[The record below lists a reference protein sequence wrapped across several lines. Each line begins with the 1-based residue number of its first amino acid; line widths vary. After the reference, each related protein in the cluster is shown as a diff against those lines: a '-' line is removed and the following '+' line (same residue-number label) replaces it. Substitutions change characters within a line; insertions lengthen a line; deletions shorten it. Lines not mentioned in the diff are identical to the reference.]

1 MDQPIVQGL
10 LTFLGGAVVA
20 GLNALLSA
28 RLLDKKPA
36 AFASFSAVRQ
46 LFNVAYLVLVFF
58 GSRAL
63 GWDVTAPL
71 VGAALGR
78 AALSKSR
85 KVFYTVGFVYQL
97 VIFLMRLLPSTAAN
111 AILGKMYAE

>member
-1 MDQPIVQGL
+1 MDQPLVQGL
-10 LTFLGGAVVA
+10 LAFLGGAAVS

-28 RLLDKKPA
+28 RLLEKKPA

-71 VGAALGR
+71 VGAALGTVLR
-78 AALSKSR
+78 W
-85 KVFYTVGFVYQL
+85 KVKPLATLAGKL
-97 VIFLMRLLPSTAAN
+97 GGTA
-111 AILGKMYAE
+111 E

>member
-1 MDQPIVQGL
+1 MDQPLVQGL
-10 LTFLGGAVVA
+10 LAFLGGAVVA

-28 RLLDKKPA
+28 RLLEKKPA

-71 VGAALGR
+71 IGAALGLSTLSVLFAVLLAR
-78 AALSKSR
+78 RNDKRSKSAAADR
-85 KVFYTVGFVYQL
+85 KGDALNV
-97 VIFLMRLLPSTAAN
+97 
-111 AILGKMYAE
+111 

>member
-71 VGAALGR
+71 VGAALSMVFAMLLAR
-78 AALSKSR
+78 RNDKKSKS
-85 KVFYTVGFVYQL
+85 
-97 VIFLMRLLPSTAAN
+97 AAADKKGEDLN
-111 AILGKMYAE
+111 G

>member
-36 AFASFSAVRQ
+36 AFASFSAVRR
-46 LFNVAYLVLVFF
+46 N
-58 GSRAL
+58 
-63 GWDVTAPL
+63 DKK
-71 VGAALGR
+71 
-78 AALSKSR
+78 SKS
-85 KVFYTVGFVYQL
+85 
-97 VIFLMRLLPSTAAN
+97 AAADKKGEDLN
-111 AILGKMYAE
+111 G

>member
-28 RLLDKKPA
+28 RLLEKKPA

-46 LFNVAYLVLVFF
+46 LLNVGYLVLIFF
-58 GSRAL
+58 LSRAQ

-71 VGAALGR
+71 IGAALGLTGSSMLFAVLLAR
-78 AALSKSR
+78 YNDKKSKS
-85 KVFYTVGFVYQL
+85 
-97 VIFLMRLLPSTAAN
+97 AAADKKGEDQN
-111 AILGKMYAE
+111 G

>member
-28 RLLDKKPA
+28 RLLDKKPT

-71 VGAALGR
+71 VAALGLT
-78 AALSKSR
+78 ALSMVFAMLLARRNDKKS
-85 KVFYTVGFVYQL
+85 K
-97 VIFLMRLLPSTAAN
+97 SAAADKKGEDLN
-111 AILGKMYAE
+111 G

>member
-20 GLNALLSA
+20 GLIALLSA

-46 LFNVAYLVLVFF
+46 LLNVAYLVLVFF
-58 GSRAL
+58 GARAV

-71 VGAALGR
+71 VGAALGLT
-78 AALSKSR
+78 ALSMLFAMLLARHNDKKS
-85 KVFYTVGFVYQL
+85 K
-97 VIFLMRLLPSTAAN
+97 SAAADKKGEDLN
-111 AILGKMYAE
+111 G

>member
-71 VGAALGR
+71 VGAALGLSMVFAMLLAR
-78 AALSKSR
+78 RNDKKSKS
-85 KVFYTVGFVYQL
+85 
-97 VIFLMRLLPSTAAN
+97 AAADKKGEDLN
-111 AILGKMYAE
+111 G

>member
-63 GWDVTAPL
+63 GWDVTAPRSD
-71 VGAALGR
+71 R
-78 AALSKSR
+78 A
-85 KVFYTVGFVYQL
+85 FHGFCHA
-97 VIFLMRLLPSTAAN
+97 SGTAQR
-111 AILGKMYAE
+111 

>member
-20 GLNALLSA
+20 GFNALLSA
-28 RLLDKKPA
+28 RLLEKKPA

-63 GWDVTAPL
+63 GWDVTAL
-71 VGAALGR
+71 SMVFAMLLAR
-78 AALSKSR
+78 RNDKKSKS
-85 KVFYTVGFVYQL
+85 
-97 VIFLMRLLPSTAAN
+97 AAADKKGEDLN
-111 AILGKMYAE
+111 G

>member
-46 LFNVAYLVLVFF
+46 LLNVAYLVLVFF

-63 GWDVTAPL
+63 GGDVPALL
-71 VGAALGR
+71 VGAALGLT
-78 AALSKSR
+78 ALSMLFAMLLARRNDKKS
-85 KVFYTVGFVYQL
+85 K
-97 VIFLMRLLPSTAAN
+97 SAAADKKGEDLN
-111 AILGKMYAE
+111 G

>member
-46 LFNVAYLVLVFF
+46 LLNVAYLVLVFF

-71 VGAALGR
+71 VGAALGMVLR
-78 AALSKSR
+78 W
-85 KVFYTVGFVYQL
+85 KVKPLAKLAGKLGETVG
-97 VIFLMRLLPSTAAN
+97 
-111 AILGKMYAE
+111 

>member
-10 LTFLGGAVVA
+10 LAFLGGAVVA

-46 LFNVAYLVLVFF
+46 LLNVGYLVLVFF
-58 GSRAL
+58 GSRARGL
-63 GWDVTAPL
+63 AVTAPL
-71 VGAALGR
+71 GGAALGLT
-78 AALSKSR
+78 ALSMVFAMLLARRNDKKS
-85 KVFYTVGFVYQL
+85 K
-97 VIFLMRLLPSTAAN
+97 SAAADKKGEDLN
-111 AILGKMYAE
+111 G

>member
-10 LTFLGGAVVA
+10 LTF
-20 GLNALLSA
+20 LNALLSA

-71 VGAALGR
+71 VGAALGLT
-78 AALSKSR
+78 ALSMVFAMLLARRNDKKS
-85 KVFYTVGFVYQL
+85 K
-97 VIFLMRLLPSTAAN
+97 SAAADKKGEDLN
-111 AILGKMYAE
+111 G

>member
-46 LFNVAYLVLVFF
+46 LFNVAYLVLVF
-58 GSRAL
+58 
-63 GWDVTAPL
+63 
-71 VGAALGR
+71 
-78 AALSKSR
+78 LSISFSLIR
-85 KVFYTVGFVYQL
+85 RSNL
-97 VIFLMRLLPSTAAN
+97 II
-111 AILGKMYAE
+111 ILD

>member
-58 GSRAL
+58 VISSPLIITSSIVIRSQSSKIHFCL
-63 GWDVTAPL
+63 AP
-71 VGAALGR
+71 
-78 AALSKSR
+78 
-85 KVFYTVGFVYQL
+85 
-97 VIFLMRLLPSTAAN
+97 
-111 AILGKMYAE
+111 

>member
-28 RLLDKKPA
+28 RLLEKKPA

-71 VGAALGR
+71 VGAALGLT
-78 AALSKSR
+78 ALSMVFAMLLARRNDKKS
-85 KVFYTVGFVYQL
+85 K
-97 VIFLMRLLPSTAAN
+97 SAAPDKKGEDLN
-111 AILGKMYAE
+111 G

>member
-10 LTFLGGAVVA
+10 LTFLGSAVVA

-58 GSRAL
+58 GSRSRL
-63 GWDVTAPL
+63 GRY
-71 VGAALGR
+71 GAARRRGAR
-78 AALSKSR
+78 SDRS
-85 KVFYTVGFVYQL
+85 FHGFCHA
-97 VIFLMRLLPSTAAN
+97 SGTAQR
-111 AILGKMYAE
+111 

>member
-58 GSRAL
+58 G
-63 GWDVTAPL
+63 WDVTAPL
-71 VGAALGR
+71 VGAALGLT
-78 AALSKSR
+78 ALSMVFAMLLARRNDKKS
-85 KVFYTVGFVYQL
+85 K
-97 VIFLMRLLPSTAAN
+97 SAAADKKGEDLN
-111 AILGKMYAE
+111 G

>member
-46 LFNVAYLVLVFF
+46 LLNVAYLVLVFF
-58 GSRAL
+58 GSRAR

-71 VGAALGR
+71 VGAALGLT
-78 AALSKSR
+78 ALSMLFAMLLARRNDKKS
-85 KVFYTVGFVYQL
+85 K
-97 VIFLMRLLPSTAAN
+97 SAAADKKGEDLN
-111 AILGKMYAE
+111 G

>member
-1 MDQPIVQGL
+1 MDQPLVQGL
-10 LTFLGGAVVA
+10 LAFLGGAAVS

-28 RLLDKKPA
+28 RLLNRKPSA
-36 AFASFSAVRQ
+36 YASFSAVRQ

-71 VGAALGR
+71 VGAALGLTAPSMVFAMLLAR
-78 AALSKSR
+78 RNDKRSKSASAD
-85 KVFYTVGFVYQL
+85 KKGEDL
-97 VIFLMRLLPSTAAN
+97 N
-111 AILGKMYAE
+111 G

>member
-63 GWDVTAPL
+63 GWDVTSTTTLPVFSEKKSPENTFCFSARSSFSSFSATTPGSSPAP
-71 VGAALGR
+71 V
-78 AALSKSR
+78 
-85 KVFYTVGFVYQL
+85 
-97 VIFLMRLLPSTAAN
+97 
-111 AILGKMYAE
+111 